1 MRAWTRAQRGWLVVE
16 HLPPYAP
23 DLNPV
28 ETLWANLKRQELAN
42 LATESLG
49 EVMAAAW
56 RGIERVRRAHHLP
69 YAFARRCGIWF
80 W

>member
-1 MRAWTRAQRGWLVVE
+1 LVAE
-16 HLPPYAP
+16 SLPLYAP

-42 LATESLG
+42 LATVILAGSWLLRTAG
-49 EVMAAAW
+49 SNGSAA
-56 RGIERVRRAHHLP
+56 RGGWP
-69 YAFARRCGIWF
+69 YAFARRCGIYF